1 MAKKGEAF
9 TQIPKR
15 DENFSEWY
23 TAVALRAELADYTP
37 VRGFMAIRPYG
48 YALWEGIQAWLDRKF
63 KATGHMNAY
72 FPLLVPESLLQKEA
86 EHVEGFAPQV
96 AWVTHGGDEKLSERL
111 AVRPTSEAIILP
123 MYAKWIQSYRDLP
136 LLLLQ
141 WNSVVRWEKS
151 TRLFLR
157 TAEFL
162 WHEGHTAHRTA
173 EDADAECR
181 LILNIYREL
190 LEEVLAIPVLI
201 GTKPPSQRFAGADT
215 TYTLEALMPDGQAI
229 QAGTSHFLGQ
239 NFAKAFEVK
248 FLDSDNQEKYIW
260 STSWAVTTRL
270 IGTLVL
276 AHGDDRGLVLP
287 PRIAP
292 YQVVIVP
299 ILGKDD
305 AKVLAAARELVQ
317 TLSARV
323 RVKLDDRDTYTPGW
337 KFHEWEL
344 RGVPVR
350 LEVGPRDVAARQ
362 VTLVRRIEDSRSG
375 SGRSKQAVATDQV
388 VGVVEKVLDDL
399 QADLLARGT
408 AYRDSHTTTAETV
421 DEVVQ
426 ALQSVRGFVKV
437 RWCESPECEQVIQ
450 EKTGASPRVIPLEER
465 VVGRCVVCGR
475 PAKVWVYY
483 ARAY

>member
-1 MAKKGEAF
+1 MVTEREAV
-9 TQIPKR
+9 QQLPKR

-23 TAVALRAELADYTP
+23 TQVALRAELADYSP

-48 YALWEGIQAWLDRKF
+48 YAIWEGIQAWLDRRF
-63 KATGHMNAY
+63 KETGHMNAY

-86 EHVEGFAPQV
+86 EHVKGFAPQV

-136 LLLLQ
+136 VLLLQ

-157 TAEFL
+157 TTEFL
-162 WHEGHTAHRTA
+162 WHEGHTAHRTP
-173 EDADAECR
+173 EEADQECR
-181 LILNIYREL
+181 LILEIYRQL
-190 LEEVLAIPVLI
+190 LEDILAIPVLV
-201 GTKPPSQRFAGADT
+201 GTKPPSERFAGADN

-239 NFAKAFEVK
+239 NFAKAFNVK

-270 IGTLVL
+270 IGSLIM
-276 AHGDDRGLVLP
+276 AHGDDRGLSLP
-287 PRIAP
+287 PKIAP

-305 AKVLAAARELVQ
+305 TRVLQAAKDLAAALR
-317 TLSARV
+317 ARF
-323 RVKLDDRDTYTPGW
+323 RVKLDDRDAYTPGW
-337 KFHEWEL
+337 KFNEWEM
-344 RGVPVR
+344 RGAPVR

-362 VTLVRRIEDSRSG
+362 VVLVRRTG
-375 SGRSKQAVATDQV
+375 GGKQSVRVDGIADAVGAALDEIQRELYRRGKTFLDAHTADAST
-388 VGVVEKVLDDL
+388 LDDL
-399 QADLLARGT
+399 
-408 AYRDSHTTTAETV
+408 
-421 DEVVQ
+421 
-426 ALQSVRGFVKV
+426 VRLMEKGKGFVKV
-437 RWCESPECEQVIQ
+437 GWCETQSCEDQIR
-450 EKTGASPRVIPLEER
+450 EKTGASPRVIPLDSKAT
-465 VVGRCVVCGR
+465 GKCVVCGN

>member
-1 MAKKGEAF
+1 MATEREAV

-23 TAVALRAELADYTP
+23 TAVALKAELADYSP

-48 YALWEGIQAWLDRKF
+48 YALWEGMQAWLDRRF
-63 KATGHMNAY
+63 KETGHMNAY
-72 FPLLVPESLLQKEA
+72 FPLLVPESFLQKEA

-96 AWVTHGGDEKLSERL
+96 AWVTHGGTEKLSERL

-141 WNSVVRWEKS
+141 WNSVVRWEKA

-162 WHEGHTAHRTA
+162 WHEGHTAHRTS
-173 EDADAECR
+173 EDADQECR
-181 LILNIYREL
+181 LILGIYRDL
-190 LEEVLAIPVLI
+190 LEAVLAIPVLTGI
-201 GTKPPSQRFAGADT
+201 KPPSERFAGADN

-229 QAGTSHFLGQ
+229 QTGTSHFLGQ
-239 NFAKAFEVK
+239 NFAKAFNVK

-270 IGTLVL
+270 IGCLIM

-287 PRIAP
+287 PQIAP
-292 YQVVIVP
+292 YQVVVVP
-299 ILGKDD
+299 ILGKDG
-305 AKVLAAARELVQ
+305 ARVLAAAKDLA
-317 TLSARV
+317 SALGTRF
-323 RVKLDDRDTYTPGW
+323 RVKLDDRDALTPGW
-337 KFHEWEL
+337 KFNEWEL

-362 VTLVRRIEDSRSG
+362 VVLVRRTG
-375 SGRSKQAVATDQV
+375 GSKQPVPMDQV
-388 VGVVEKVLDDL
+388 ADVVAKALDEI
-399 QADLLARGT
+399 QADLFARGKS
-408 AYRDSHTTTAETV
+408 YRDSHTTMAETV
-421 DEVVQ
+421 DGMVRALAEVK
-426 ALQSVRGFVKV
+426 GFVKV
-437 RWCESPECEQVIQ
+437 GWCESQECEDTIRG
-450 EKTGASPRVIPLEER
+450 KTGASPRVIPLDEKMS
-465 VVGRCVVCGR
+465 GKCVVCGK

>member
-1 MAKKGEAF
+1 MAQEREATPQLPKK
-9 TQIPKR
+9 

-37 VRGFMAIRPYG
+37 IRGFMAVRPYG
-48 YALWEGIQAWLDRKF
+48 YALWEGIQTWLDRRF
-63 KATGHMNAY
+63 KETGHQSAY
-72 FPLLVPESLLQKEA
+72 FPLLVPESFLKKEA
-86 EHVEGFAPQV
+86 EHVQGFAPQV
-96 AWVTHGGDEKLSERL
+96 AWVTHGGQEELSERL

-136 LLLLQ
+136 VLLLQ

-181 LILNIYREL
+181 LILGFYRQL
-190 LEEVLAIPVLI
+190 LEEILAIPVLV
-201 GTKPPSQRFAGADT
+201 GVKPPSERFAGADN

-239 NFAKAFEVK
+239 NFAKAFNVK

-270 IGTLVL
+270 IGCLIM
-276 AHGDDRGLVLP
+276 AHGDDKGLVLP

-299 ILGKDD
+299 ILGKGDE
-305 AKVLAAARELVQ
+305 KVLPIARELA
-317 TLSARV
+317 SALGSRF
-323 RVKLDDRDTYTPGW
+323 RVKLDDRDAYTPGW
-337 KFHEWEL
+337 KFNEWEM
-344 RGVPVR
+344 RGVPIR
-350 LEVGPRDVAARQ
+350 LEIGPRDVANRQ
-362 VTLVRRIEDSRSG
+362 VVLVRRTG
-375 SGRSKQAVATDQV
+375 GAKQTAPITK
-388 VGVVEKVLDDL
+388 VVETVAAALDDV
-399 QADLLARGT
+399 QREMYNRGKSYLERHMT
-408 AYRDSHTTTAETV
+408 MASSV
-421 DEVVQ
+421 DELVQ
-426 ALQSVRGFVKV
+426 ALQRLKGFVKV
-437 RWCESPECEQVIQ
+437 GWCESQDCEDTIR
-450 EKTGASPRVIPLEER
+450 EKSGASPRVIPLDDPAT
-465 VVGRCVVCGR
+465 GKCVVCGK
-475 PAKVWVYY
+475 PAKVWMYY

>member
-1 MAKKGEAF
+1 MTEREAS
-9 TQIPKR
+9 QIPKK

-23 TAVALRAELADYTP
+23 TAVALKAELADYSP

-48 YALWEGIQAWLDRKF
+48 YALWEGMQAWLDRRF
-63 KATGHMNAY
+63 KDTGHVSAY
-72 FPLLVPESLLQKEA
+72 FPLLVPESFLQKEA
-86 EHVEGFAPQV
+86 EHVQGFAPQV
-96 AWVTHGGDEKLSERL
+96 AWVTQGGDEKLSERL

-136 LLLLQ
+136 VLLLQ
-141 WNSVVRWEKS
+141 WNSVVRWERA

-181 LILNIYREL
+181 LILGIYRDL
-190 LEEVLAIPVLI
+190 LEDVLAIPVLTGI
-201 GTKPPSQRFAGADT
+201 KSKSERFAGADN

-239 NFAKAFEVK
+239 NFAKAFNVK

-270 IGTLVL
+270 IGCLIM

-287 PRIAP
+287 PQIAP
-292 YQVVIVP
+292 YHIVIVP
-299 ILGKDD
+299 ILGKEE
-305 AKVLAAARELVQ
+305 AKVLAAARDLAK
-317 TLSARV
+317 TLGTRF
-323 RVKLDDRDTYTPGW
+323 RVKLDDRDAYTPGW
-337 KFHEWEL
+337 KFNEWEL

-350 LEVGPRDVAARQ
+350 LEVGPRDVAAGQ
-362 VTLVRRIEDSRSG
+362 AVLVRRSG
-375 SGRSKQAVATDQV
+375 GAKQAVPVNGITDA
-388 VGVVEKVLDDL
+388 VGKVLDEIQKEL
-399 QADLLARGT
+399 FHRAK
-408 AYRDSHTTTAETV
+408 AYRDSHTTSADSVEAIVRALAEV
-421 DEVVQ
+421 K
-426 ALQSVRGFVKV
+426 GFVKV
-437 RWCESPECEQVIQ
+437 GWCESQQCEDTIR
-450 EKTGASPRVIPLEER
+450 ERTGASPRVIPLDEK
-465 VVGRCVVCGR
+465 VSGNCVVCGR
-475 PAKVWVYY
+475 PAKAWVYY

>member
-1 MAKKGEAF
+1 MAKEREAV
-9 TQIPKR
+9 TRIPKR

-23 TAVALRAELADYTP
+23 TVVALKAELADYTP

-48 YALWEGIQAWLDRKF
+48 YALWDGMQAWLDRRF
-63 KATGHMNAY
+63 KATGHTAAY
-72 FPLLVPESLLQKEA
+72 FPLLVPESFLQKEA

-96 AWVTHGGDEKLSERL
+96 AWVTHGGDEKLAERL

-173 EDADAECR
+173 EDADQECR
-181 LILNIYREL
+181 LILGIYRDL
-190 LEEVLAIPVLI
+190 LEDVLAIPVLTGI
-201 GTKPPSQRFAGADT
+201 KPPSERFAGADN

-239 NFAKAFEVK
+239 NFAKAFNVK

-270 IGTLVL
+270 IGCLIM

-287 PRIAP
+287 PQIAP

-299 ILGKDD
+299 ILGKEDQ
-305 AKVLAAARELVQ
+305 KVLGAARDVAK
-317 TLSARV
+317 TLGARF
-323 RVKLDDRDTYTPGW
+323 RVKLDDRDAYTPGW
-337 KFHEWEL
+337 KFNEWEL

-350 LEVGPRDVAARQ
+350 LEVGPRDVAAGQAVLAR
-362 VTLVRRIEDSRSG
+362 RSG
-375 SGRSKQAVATDQV
+375 GSKQPVPVAQLTDV
-388 VGVVEKVLDDL
+388 VARVLDEI
-399 QADLLARGT
+399 QAELLTRGRT
-408 AYRDSHTTTAETV
+408 YRDAHTTSADTV
-421 DEVVQ
+421 DGVAR
-426 ALQSVRGFVKV
+426 ALQDVRGFVKV
-437 RWCESPECEQVIQ
+437 GWCESQQCEDTIRA
-450 EKTGASPRVIPLEER
+450 KTAASPRVIPLDEQ
-465 VVGRCVVCGR
+465 VSGKCVVCGK

>member
-1 MAKKGEAF
+1 MAQEREAVQ
-9 TQIPKR
+9 QIPSK

-23 TAVALRAELADYTP
+23 SAVALRAELADYTP

-48 YALWEGIQAWLDRKF
+48 FAIWEGIQDWLDRRF
-63 KATGHMNAY
+63 KETGHMNAY
-72 FPLLVPESLLQKEA
+72 FPLLVPESFLQKEA

-96 AWVTHGGDEKLSERL
+96 AWVTQGGDETLSERL

-136 LLLLQ
+136 VLILQ
-141 WNSVVRWEKS
+141 WNSVVRWEKA

-181 LILNIYREL
+181 LILGIYRRL
-190 LEEVLAIPVLI
+190 LEEILAIPVLV
-201 GTKPPSQRFAGADT
+201 GVKPPSERFAGADN

-239 NFAKAFEVK
+239 NFAKAFNVK

-270 IGTLVL
+270 IGCLIM

-287 PRIAP
+287 PQIAP
-292 YQVVIVP
+292 YEVVIVP

-305 AKVLAAARELVQ
+305 AKVLSAAHELAA
-317 TLSARV
+317 TLSPRF
-323 RVKLDDRDTYTPGW
+323 RVKLDDRDAYTPGW
-337 KFHEWEL
+337 KFNEWEL

-350 LEVGPRDVAARQ
+350 LEIGPRDVANRQ
-362 VTLVRRIEDSRSG
+362 VVLVRRTG
-375 SGRSKQAVATDQV
+375 GAKQTVSLGKILDTVATA
-388 VGVVEKVLDDL
+388 LDEIQEEL
-399 QADLLARGT
+399 FNRGK
-408 AYRDSHTTTAETV
+408 AYLDSHTSNAATL
-421 DEVVQ
+421 DELVRS
-426 ALQSVRGFVKV
+426 LQHVKGFVKV
-437 RWCESPECEQVIQ
+437 GWCETQSCEDTIR
-450 EKTGASPRVIPLEER
+450 EKSGASPRVIPLDDPAT
-465 VVGRCVVCGR
+465 GKCAVCGN

>member
-1 MAKKGEAF
+1 MATEREAV
-9 TQIPKR
+9 TQIPRR

-23 TAVALRAELADYTP
+23 TAVALKAELADYSP

-48 YALWEGIQAWLDRKF
+48 YALWEGMQAWLDRRF
-63 KATGHMNAY
+63 KETGHMNAY
-72 FPLLVPESLLQKEA
+72 FPLLVPESFLKKEA

-96 AWVTHGGDEKLSERL
+96 AWVTHGGTEKLSERL

-141 WNSVVRWEKS
+141 WNSVVRWEKA

-173 EDADAECR
+173 EDADQECR
-181 LILNIYREL
+181 LILGIYRGL
-190 LEEVLAIPVLI
+190 LEDVLAIPVLT
-201 GTKPPSQRFAGADT
+201 GVKPPSERFAGADN

-239 NFAKAFEVK
+239 NFAKAFNVK
-248 FLDSDNQEKYIW
+248 FLDADNQEKYIW

-270 IGTLVL
+270 IGCLIM

-299 ILGKDD
+299 ILGKDG
-305 AKVLAAARELVQ
+305 ATVLAASKDLAQ
-317 TLSARV
+317 TLGSRF
-323 RVKLDDRDTYTPGW
+323 RVKLDDRDAFTPGW
-337 KFHEWEL
+337 KFNEWEL

-362 VTLVRRIEDSRSG
+362 VVLVRRTG
-375 SGRSKQAVATDQV
+375 GSKQAVPVDQV
-388 VGVVEKVLDDL
+388 ADVVGKALDEI
-399 QADLLARGT
+399 QADLFARGRT
-408 AYRDSHTTTAETV
+408 YRDSHTTTAETV
-421 DEVVQ
+421 DAMVRALAEVK
-426 ALQSVRGFVKV
+426 GFVKV
-437 RWCESPECEQVIQ
+437 GWCESQECEDTIRG
-450 EKTGASPRVIPLEER
+450 KTGASPRVIPLDEKAS
-465 VVGRCVVCGR
+465 GKCVVCGK